1 MQNVCIT
8 ESNVRN
14 LLVVL
19 IMLKFVYSDMDL

>member
-1 MQNVCIT
+1 MQNVCFT